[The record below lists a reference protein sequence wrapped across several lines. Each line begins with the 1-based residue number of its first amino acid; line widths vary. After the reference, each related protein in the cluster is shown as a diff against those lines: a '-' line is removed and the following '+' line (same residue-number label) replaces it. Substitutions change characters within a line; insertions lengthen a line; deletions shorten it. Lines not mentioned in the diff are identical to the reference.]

1 MNPELVTVHSDEARV
16 TVSGG
21 SGRFVRIDG
30 FRCPDTN
37 VRLLMKISGWY
48 GFICLPKINKKFRV
62 TEHYFHT
69 VKLHII
75 IIIIK

>member
-48 GFICLPKINKKFRV
+48 GFICLPKIN
-62 TEHYFHT
+62 
-69 VKLHII
+69 
-75 IIIIK
+75 